1 MKNESFIISDN
12 LLQLLNEIANLHKD
26 QINEKQDLNKPL
38 FAYGTKYIKK
48 DLELIKD
55 KEEELLNILYKK
67 IILKVKV

>member
-26 QINEKQDLNKPL
+26 QINEKQDLSKPL

>member
-26 QINEKQDLNKPL
+26 QINEKQDLSKPL

-55 KEEELLNILYKK
+55 KEEE
-67 IILKVKV
+67 